1 MADYRRVDVGFP
13 YFFLTCLLRPLNDP
27 SETGDIRVKIPHQA
41 NSISLS
47 DWVHNTG
54 ERTAREVETPEV
66 EISQT
71 AKSKETSGKKVR
83 FDLPK

>member
-1 MADYRRVDVGFP
+1 MADYRRVDVDFP
-13 YFFLTCLLRPLNDP
+13 CFFLTCLLRPLNDP
-27 SETGDIRVKIPHQA
+27 PETGDIRVKIPHQA

-47 DWVHNTG
+47 DYLHNTG
-54 ERTAREVETPEV
+54 ERTRGVETPEV

-71 AKSKETSGKKVR
+71 ARSKETSGKKVK